1 MPRPPTQTIRCEML
15 KVSRLMQFMQTK
27 LYLEKTRALFYAQ
40 RVSRRIETS
49 CTEGSPV

>member
-1 MPRPPTQTIRCEML
+1 MPRPPTQTIRGEL
-15 KVSRLMQFMQTK
+15 PKVSRLMRFVQTK

-40 RVSRRIETS
+40 RVSRRIEIS